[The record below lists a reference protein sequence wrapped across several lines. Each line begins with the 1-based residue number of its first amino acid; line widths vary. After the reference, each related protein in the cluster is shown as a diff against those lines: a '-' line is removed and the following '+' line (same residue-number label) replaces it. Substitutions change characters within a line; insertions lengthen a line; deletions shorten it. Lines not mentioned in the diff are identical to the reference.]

1 MKNPTIDFLD
11 SIRSSAKAT
20 ASVLAL
26 FTLLVALSTV
36 ANAQVTVFVPGK
48 ASGDFGNP
56 VVTLVPFVRALTV
69 TGPGTIQITYVSGMV
84 QFGIGFITG
93 PNGAPWDNGPL
104 QTPLQE
110 ARGLAHGHVNNLA
123 ALIGV
128 FVPESRVDAPG
139 FRAIDGTKNLA
150 PAGIV
155 PSTLFF
161 IGTSKTINVHGA
173 GTLFLGINDEGVE
186 DNEGGFMVQVTGPL
200 SSPPRP
206 GKSS

>member
-1 MKNPTIDFLD
+1 MKNPTTHFLD
-11 SIRSSAKAT
+11 AIRSSANAT

-26 FTLLVALSTV
+26 FTLLVAVSTV
-36 ANAQVTVFVPGK
+36 THAQVTVFVPGK

-56 VVTLVPFVRALTV
+56 VATLVPFVSALTV
-69 TGPGTIQITYVSGMV
+69 TAPGTIQITYLSGMV
-84 QFGIGFITG
+84 QFGIGLFTG
-93 PNGAPWDNGPL
+93 PNGASWDLGQV

-110 ARGLAHGHVNNLA
+110 AKGVANGHVNNLA

-128 FVPESRVDAPG
+128 FVPTSRVETPG
-139 FRAIDGTKNLA
+139 FKAIDGTKNLT

-161 IGTSKTINVHGA
+161 IGTSKTINVHGP

-186 DNEGGFMVQVTGPL
+186 DNGGGFTVQVTGP
-200 SSPPRP
+200 
-206 GKSS
+206 

>member
-11 SIRSSAKAT
+11 SIRSLAGAA

-26 FTLLVALSTV
+26 FTLLVAVSTV
-36 ANAQVTVFVPGK
+36 ADAQVTVFVPGK

-186 DNEGGFMVQVTGPL
+186 DNGGGFMVQVTGP
-200 SSPPRP
+200 
-206 GKSS
+206 

>member
-1 MKNPTIDFLD
+1 MKNPTIDFPD
-11 SIRSSAKAT
+11 SIRSLAGAA

-26 FTLLVALSTV
+26 FTLLVAVSTV
-36 ANAQVTVFVPGK
+36 ADAQVTVFVPGK

-56 VVTLVPFVRALTV
+56 VATLVPFVPALTV

-84 QFGIGFITG
+84 QFGIGLVTG
-93 PNGAPWDNGPL
+93 PNGAPWDLGPV

-110 ARGLAHGHVNNLA
+110 ARGVAHGHVNNLA

-128 FVPESRVDAPG
+128 FVPKSRVDAPG
-139 FRAIDGTKNLA
+139 FRPIDGTKNLT
-150 PAGIV
+150 PAGII

-186 DNEGGFMVQVTGPL
+186 DNGGGFMVQVTGP
-200 SSPPRP
+200 
-206 GKSS
+206 

>member
-1 MKNPTIDFLD
+1 MKNATIDFPS
-11 SIRSSAKAT
+11 SIRSLAKAT

-26 FTLLVALSTV
+26 FMVLAAVSTV
-36 ANAQVTVFVPGK
+36 ADAQVTVFVPGK

-56 VVTLVPFVRALTV
+56 VATLVPFVPALTV
-69 TGPGTIQITYVSGMV
+69 TGPGTIQVTYISGMV
-84 QFGIGFITG
+84 QFGGGPTG
-93 PNGAPWDNGPL
+93 PNGAPWDLGTV

-110 ARGLAHGHVNNLA
+110 ARGVAHGHVNNLA

-128 FVPESRVDAPG
+128 FVRKSRVDAPG
-139 FRAIDGTKNLA
+139 FQPIDGTKNLT
-150 PAGIV
+150 PAGII

-186 DNEGGFMVQVTGPL
+186 DNSGGFMVQVTGP
-200 SSPPRP
+200 
-206 GKSS
+206 

>member
-1 MKNPTIDFLD
+1 MSNFKRGTMASEEDNMKNPTIDFLY

-26 FTLLVALSTV
+26 FTLLATV
-36 ANAQVTVFVPGK
+36 PTLANAQVTVFVPGK

-84 QFGIGFITG
+84 QFGIGLITG

-110 ARGLAHGHVNNLA
+110 ARGLARGHVTNLG

-161 IGTSKTINVHGA
+161 IGTSKTIMCMLRGR
-173 GTLFLGINDEGVE
+173 F
-186 DNEGGFMVQVTGPL
+186 
-200 SSPPRP
+200 S
-206 GKSS
+206 

>member
-1 MKNPTIDFLD
+1 MASEEDKMKNPTIDFLD

-186 DNEGGFMVQVTGPL
+186 DNEGGFMVQVTGP
-200 SSPPRP
+200 
-206 GKSS
+206 

>member
-1 MKNPTIDFLD
+1 MKNATMDFLD
-11 SIRSSAKAT
+11 SIRSLAKAT
-20 ASVLAL
+20 ASVLGL
-26 FTLLVALSTV
+26 FTLLVAVSPV
-36 ANAQVTVFVPGK
+36 ADAQVTVFVPGK

-56 VVTLVPFVRALTV
+56 VATLVPFVPALTV

-84 QFGIGFITG
+84 QFGIGLFTG
-93 PNGAPWDNGPL
+93 PNGASWDLGPV

-110 ARGLAHGHVNNLA
+110 ARGVANGHVNNLA

-128 FVPESRVDAPG
+128 FVPKSRVDAPG
-139 FRAIDGTKNLA
+139 FQPVDGTKNLT

-186 DNEGGFMVQVTGPL
+186 DNGGGFMVQVTGP
-200 SSPPRP
+200 
-206 GKSS
+206 

>member
-1 MKNPTIDFLD
+1 MKNATIDFPD
-11 SIRSSAKAT
+11 SIRSLAKAM

-26 FTLLVALSTV
+26 FTLLVVVSTV
-36 ANAQVTVFVPGK
+36 ANAQVTVFVPGT

-56 VVTLVPFVRALTV
+56 VATLVPFVSALTV

-84 QFGIGFITG
+84 QFGGGLTG

-110 ARGLAHGHVNNLA
+110 AKGVAHGHVNNLA

-128 FVPESRVDAPG
+128 FVPKSRVDAPG
-139 FRAIDGTKNLA
+139 FQAIDGTKNLT

-155 PSTLFF
+155 PSKLLF
-161 IGTSKTINVHGA
+161 IGTSKTIHVHGA

-186 DNEGGFMVQVTGPL
+186 DNGGGFMVQVTG
-200 SSPPRP
+200 S
-206 GKSS
+206 

>member
-1 MKNPTIDFLD
+1 MKNPTIDFLN
-11 SIRSSAKAT
+11 SIRSLAKAT
-20 ASVLAL
+20 ASCL
-26 FTLLVALSTV
+26 FTLLVAVST
-36 ANAQVTVFVPGK
+36 NPFPIVFVPGK

-56 VVTLVPFVRALTV
+56 VVTLVPFVPALTV
-69 TGPGTIQITYVSGMV
+69 TGPGTIQITYVIGMV
-84 QFGIGFITG
+84 QFGIGLITG

-110 ARGLAHGHVNNLA
+110 AAGVAHGHVNHLA

-128 FVPESRVDAPG
+128 FVPKSRVDAPG
-139 FRAIDGTKNLA
+139 FQAIDGTKNLT

-161 IGTSKTINVHGA
+161 IGTSKTINVNGA

-186 DNEGGFMVQVTGPL
+186 DNGGGFMVEVTGP
-200 SSPPRP
+200 
-206 GKSS
+206 

>member
-11 SIRSSAKAT
+11 SIRSLAGAA

-26 FTLLVALSTV
+26 FTLLVAVSTV
-36 ANAQVTVFVPGK
+36 ADAQVTVFVPGK

-56 VVTLVPFVRALTV
+56 VATLVPFVPALTV
-69 TGPGTIQITYVSGMV
+69 TGPGTIQITYISGMV
-84 QFGIGFITG
+84 QFGGGPTG

-110 ARGLAHGHVNNLA
+110 ARGVAHGHVNNLA

-128 FVPESRVDAPG
+128 FVPKSRVDAPG
-139 FRAIDGTKNLA
+139 FRAIDGTKNLT
-150 PAGIV
+150 PAGII

-186 DNEGGFMVQVTGPL
+186 DNSGGFMVQVTGP
-200 SSPPRP
+200 
-206 GKSS
+206 